1 MKIGIKL
8 FLGFFSIV
16 LLVVLVGYFS
26 SNTSQKALQ
35 KSIEENTL
43 TLAVETMDKIDR
55 NIYSRIEDFQ
65 AYSSDLILQKTLLKS
80 NQEFEGL
87 VDLQFLINK
96 RDKEWTSVPEDEITA
111 FMKQIMSSSLS
122 KELIELLAYYK
133 NKYGYKLF
141 GEVFVTNKYGA
152 NIAQS
157 GKTTDYRQDD
167 EAWWLDTKRDGLSIR
182 DVKFDKSAGVYSTD
196 IGIRVDD
203 EYGNFIG
210 VIKSVLNIAE
220 VIGIIKE
227 LKTGDN
233 LNDIKAT
240 EYTLITKEGNI
251 VFSTKDSK
259 RLTESTGLIS
269 EIQSIEDDSAILIK
283 DVEQGDTLIVHAHS
297 RGYKDFEGLGWIF
310 IIEQS
315 TKNVFVPVN
324 RLRENILITSLAAA
338 VFAILMSYFISR
350 SIAKPIIKLR
360 TATKEIGKGSLD
372 VRIDINSNDE
382 IGQLSADF
390 NLMTE
395 KLETITVSKD
405 KMAKEIVMRKKAEE
419 QIKASLQEKEVLLQ
433 EIHHRVKNN
442 MQIMASLLRLQS
454 KGVKDKHLLDLVNA
468 YQNRIK
474 SMALIHEDLYRGKD
488 LGRIDL
494 EQYTRTLTDRLTKAY
509 EVAPN
514 RILTSVNIDN
524 VLLGVDTAIPC
535 GLIINELFTN
545 SLKYAFPIDKFKDKK
560 GEICIECHS
569 NNTEHT
575 LVFSDNG
582 VGLPEDI
589 DIQETKTMGLDMI
602 VSLVKQ
608 LKGTIEFNRDNG
620 TEFKISF
627 KCN

>member
-1 MKIGIKL
+1 
-8 FLGFFSIV
+8 
-16 LLVVLVGYFS
+16 
-26 SNTSQKALQ
+26 
-35 KSIEENTL
+35 ENTL
-43 TLAVETMDKIDR
+43 TLAVETLDKIDR

-65 AYSSDLILQKTLLKS
+65 AYSSDLILQKILLKS

-350 SIAKPIIKLR
+350 SIA
-360 TATKEIGKGSLD
+360 
-372 VRIDINSNDE
+372 
-382 IGQLSADF
+382 
-390 NLMTE
+390 
-395 KLETITVSKD
+395 
-405 KMAKEIVMRKKAEE
+405 
-419 QIKASLQEKEVLLQ
+419 
-433 EIHHRVKNN
+433 
-442 MQIMASLLRLQS
+442 
-454 KGVKDKHLLDLVNA
+454 
-468 YQNRIK
+468 
-474 SMALIHEDLYRGKD
+474 
-488 LGRIDL
+488 
-494 EQYTRTLTDRLTKAY
+494 
-509 EVAPN
+509 
-514 RILTSVNIDN
+514 
-524 VLLGVDTAIPC
+524 
-535 GLIINELFTN
+535 
-545 SLKYAFPIDKFKDKK
+545 
-560 GEICIECHS
+560 
-569 NNTEHT
+569 
-575 LVFSDNG
+575 
-582 VGLPEDI
+582 
-589 DIQETKTMGLDMI
+589 
-602 VSLVKQ
+602 
-608 LKGTIEFNRDNG
+608 
-620 TEFKISF
+620 
-627 KCN
+627 

>member
-43 TLAVETMDKIDR
+43 TLAVETLDKIDR

-65 AYSSDLILQKTLLKS
+65 AYSSDLILQKILLKS

-233 LNDIKAT
+233 LTDLNAA
-240 EYTLITKEGNI
+240 EYTLVTKEGNI
-251 VFSTKDSK
+251 VFSTKGSK

-269 EIQSIEDDSAILIK
+269 KFQSTKDDSTILIK
-283 DVEQGDTLIVHAHS
+283 DVEQGDTLVVHVHS

-360 TATKEIGKGSLD
+360 NATKEIGKGSLD

-395 KLETITVSKD
+395 KLKTITVSKD
-405 KMAKEIVMRKKAEE
+405 KMAEEIVMRKEAEE